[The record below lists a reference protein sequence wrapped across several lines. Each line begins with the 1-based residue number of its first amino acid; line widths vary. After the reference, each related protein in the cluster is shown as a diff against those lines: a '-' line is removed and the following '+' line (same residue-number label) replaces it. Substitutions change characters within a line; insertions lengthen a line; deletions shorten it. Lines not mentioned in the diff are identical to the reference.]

1 MPWDQEGSDIRVDG
15 IHDLGGMQGF
25 GHVQQLT
32 AAPPFAEPWE
42 GKAFVIGALAARI
55 AGTNLHAFRHA
66 IERVPPREYLVGYWN
81 RWTMGA
87 QIMMEDSGI
96 VTDEEVRA
104 RAARLSGRDV
114 PEPAPP
120 TPDKPQMPSGG
131 AGNLR
136 SVDTPPAFA
145 VGDQVRVADLDPVGH
160 TRLPRYVRRRT
171 GTVTA
176 IQPSQVLP
184 DTAAHFVGENPQHC
198 YAVEFDSRELWGPDA
213 EAFRLCIDLFEPY
226 LEPVT

>member
-1 MPWDQEGSDIRVDG
+1 MDG
-15 IHDLGGMQGF
+15 IHDVGGVQGF
-25 GHVQQLT
+25 GQMPELT
-32 AAPPFAEPWE
+32 DAPPFTEPWE

-55 AGTNLHAFRHA
+55 SGTNLHAFRHA
-66 IERVPPREYLVGYWN
+66 IERVPPREYMVGYWN
-81 RWTMGA
+81 RWTIGA
-87 QIMMEDSGI
+87 QLMMEDSGI

-114 PEPAPP
+114 PEPPAPEP
-120 TPDKPQMPSGG
+120 HKPEMPSGG

-145 VGDQVRVADLDPVGH
+145 VGDRVRVADLHPVGH
-160 TRLPRYVRRRT
+160 TRLPRYVRRRA

-176 IQPSQVLP
+176 LQPGAVFP

-198 YAVEFDSRELWGPDA
+198 YTVEFDSRELWGADA
-213 EAFRLCIDLFEPY
+213 EPFRLSIDLFEPY
-226 LEPVT
+226 LEPEK